1 MALGVILLAFN
12 GVSVFGEERPDWRTA
27 QADLRVDVRAPHLIE
42 GVVADVTRDGDDIF
56 LRTGGQTIRIE
67 AHGGVKAWYRGRAY
81 RVRDLER
88 GDVVRVDLD
97 EQRGRRYR
105 ARSIEVL
112 RSISH
117 DPVHGRRDRDYGYD
131 RDRDDYGRDRGYDRR
146 DRQRM
151 RLDGRVVALDRH
163 RDQMIIRVDAR
174 REIEVDLRYAY
185 TRNSKHSPL
194 RKIRVGD
201 VVRLEGWFD
210 RGVFVANRL
219 DELRGRERRHY

>member
-1 MALGVILLAFN
+1 MALAAVVMAFA

-56 LRTGGQTIRIE
+56 LRTGDQTIRIE

-97 EQRGRRYR
+97 EQRGNRYR

-117 DPVHGRRDRDYGYD
+117 DQGYGRGDRDYRYD
-131 RDRDDYGRDRGYDRR
+131 RNRGDGRRDRGYDRR

-163 RDQMIIRVDAR
+163 RDQLVIRVDSR
-174 REIEVDLRYAY
+174 RELQVDLRDAY
-185 TRNSKHSPL
+185 TGSKHSPL

-201 VVRLEGWFD
+201 VIRLEGWFD
-210 RGVFVANRL
+210 RGVFVAQSL
-219 DELRGRERRHY
+219 EELRGRERRNY